1 MLASLLAEVSVNSAA
16 FTFYYSEFMCRVE
29 LGGGKESRS

>member
-1 MLASLLAEVSVNSAA
+1 MMALLFAEVSVNSAT